1 MKRLLLFVLLL
12 ALAVPAASAE
22 IRLKASDIADESRIA
37 AAEYGALDAYFSPL
51 DGRIYYLS
59 RTDSGYEITV
69 FGEDKE
75 YQTVYTLSGEDS
87 YLSIRTD
94 ADGAIYLLK
103 QASDE
108 SKKSGI
114 LRLTSDGE
122 RYYQTEFPF
131 PAASCDLIPRR
142 LEFSPD
148 SACGCVLMWLNNA
161 GEYVSAMSVF
171 RSFWGSL
178 EGYDAFITITPGT
191 LTASAV
197 PMESLY
203 DAYGYAA
210 EGALTL
216 AREIALG
223 DVLIPTDVSI
233 SPSGEQFLAT
243 VPYLDQT
250 LLYVIEAD
258 TLALELVYPPD
269 GFSGEIGWT
278 AEGGLIAVSD
288 NGETVD
294 IGFGGFNENAWND
307 VWEDSWKSANEW
319 NTPTENQ
326 DWGGD
331 SLDNWN

>member
-22 IRLKASDIADESRIA
+22 IRLKANDIAEESRIA
-37 AAEYGALDAYFSPL
+37 AAEYGALDAYFSPY

-59 RTDSGYEITV
+59 KTDSGYEITV

-75 YQTVYTLSGEDS
+75 YRTVYALSGEDS
-87 YLSIRTD
+87 YLSVRTD
-94 ADGAIYLLK
+94 ADGSIYLLK

-108 SKKSGI
+108 TKKSGI
-114 LRLTSDGE
+114 LRLTSDGDAYFE
-122 RYYQTEFPF
+122 TEFLF

-148 SACGCVLMWLNNA
+148 SACGCALLWLNNA

-171 RSFWGSL
+171 RSFWGDL
-178 EGYDAFITITPGT
+178 EGYDAFITITPGQ
-191 LTASAV
+191 LAASAV

-210 EGALTL
+210 EGAMTL
-216 AREIALG
+216 ARRIAG
-223 DVLIPTDVSI
+223 GEVLIPTDVSI
-233 SPSGEQFLAT
+233 SPSGERILAT

-250 LLYVIEAD
+250 LLYVIDAD

-288 NGETVD
+288 DGETVD

-307 VWEDSWKSANEW
+307 VWEDSWKDITQW
-319 NTPTENQ
+319 NAPEDQ

-331 SLDNWN
+331 SLGSWN